1 MKQVI
6 EKVAAQFGVTKKLS
20 KEMVDSVVAGI
31 VETLKAEE
39 KLRINGLGTFSLK
52 AKPARTARNPKS
64 GEPVSVP
71 AKTVVKFSTA
81 KDLKDSLK

>member
-6 EKVAAQFGVTKKLS
+6 EKVASEFDLTKKLA
-20 KEMVDSVVAGI
+20 KEVVDSVVNGI
-31 VETLKAEE
+31 VATLKADQ
-39 KLRINGLGTFSLK
+39 KLRVNGLGTFSLK

-81 KDLKDSLK
+81 KDLKDSL